1 MGRPGT
7 IDAMSS
13 PGGAAGLMV
22 ETEADVVRR
31 QALRRMRI
39 VATGLLVVAAIVYL
53 LTLGMGGFWG
63 FVNAGA
69 EASMVGA
76 MADWFAVTALFRH
89 PLGLP
94 VPHTALIPKRKDELG
109 ASLEVFVQDN
119 FLQEDII
126 RERLGVAMPS
136 LRLALWLSDEPNAK
150 RVVDEVSAVVADG
163 LSRISNRHII
173 EIIQDGF
180 VPRFREEQ
188 IAPLLGGTLQAALDD
203 QVHHG
208 LVDLALVELHGW
220 LEDNQEV
227 VTEVL
232 GERAP
237 WWTPQVLREPVTN
250 RIHVELVRWIADIRD
265 DPDHRARK
273 AIDAML
279 ADLADNLQHDEA
291 TMERAERLK
300 ERVLDHPG
308 VIDTA
313 ISIWDA
319 LRRALTSSLRDPEG
333 VVRRRALDE
342 VVRYAQKVVLE
353 ESLQRRYDALASDVA
368 VYVVR
373 RYGKEATTV
382 ITHTIQRWDGKQAAS
397 RIELFV
403 GRDLQFIRINGTI
416 VGGLVGVIIHTVSVL
431 VT

>member
-1 MGRPGT
+1 
-7 IDAMSS
+7 MSS
-13 PGGAAGLMV
+13 PGGAGIGGLMV

-53 LTLGMGGFWG
+53 LTLRLDGFWG

-109 ASLEVFVQDN
+109 ASLEEFVQDN
-119 FLQEDII
+119 FLQEETI

-136 LRLALWLSDEPNAK
+136 LRLALWLAEEPNAK
-150 RVVDEVSAVVADG
+150 RVVDEVSTVVADG
-163 LSRISNRHII
+163 LSRINNQHIV

-180 VPRFREEQ
+180 VPRLREEQ

-203 QVHHG
+203 GVHHG

-220 LEDNQEV
+220 LEENEEI

-237 WWTPQVLREPVTN
+237 WWTPQVLREPVTA

-265 DPDHRARK
+265 DPEHRARK
-273 AIDAML
+273 AIDTML

-291 TMERAERLK
+291 TMKRAERLK

-308 VIDTA
+308 VINTA

-319 LRRALTSSLRDPEG
+319 LRRALTTSLRDPEG

-342 VVRYAQKVVLE
+342 VVRYAQKVVLDE
-353 ESLQRRYDALASDVA
+353 TLQRRYDALASDVA
-368 VYVVR
+368 VYVVK
-373 RYGKEATTV
+373 RYGREATTV
-382 ITHTIQRWDGKQAAS
+382 ITHTIQRWDGKQAAR

-416 VGGLVGVIIHTVSVL
+416 VGGLVGVIIHTAAVL
-431 VT
+431 MK

>member
-1 MGRPGT
+1 
-7 IDAMSS
+7 MSS
-13 PGGAAGLMV
+13 PGGAGIGGLMV

-53 LTLGMGGFWG
+53 LTLRLDGFWG

-109 ASLEVFVQDN
+109 ASLEEFVQDN
-119 FLQEDII
+119 FLQEETI

-136 LRLALWLSDEPNAK
+136 LRLALWLSEEPNAK
-150 RVVDEVSAVVADG
+150 RVVDEVSTVVADG
-163 LSRISNRHII
+163 LSRISNRHIV

-180 VPRFREEQ
+180 VPRLREEQ

-203 QVHHG
+203 GVHHG

-220 LEDNQEV
+220 LEENEEI

-237 WWTPQVLREPVTN
+237 WWTPQVLREPVTA

-265 DPDHRARK
+265 DPEHRARK

-308 VIDTA
+308 VINTA

-319 LRRALTSSLRDPEG
+319 LRRALTTSLRDPDG

-342 VVRYAQKVVLE
+342 VVRYAQKVVLDE
-353 ESLQRRYDALASDVA
+353 TLQRRYDALASDVA
-368 VYVVR
+368 VYVVK
-373 RYGKEATTV
+373 RYGREATTV
-382 ITHTIQRWDGKQAAS
+382 ITHTIQRWDGKQAAR

-416 VGGLVGVIIHTVSVL
+416 VGGLVGVIIHTVAVL
-431 VT
+431 VG